1 MEKQILYNSN
11 MHFEHKQW
19 KGEIAY
25 WKDELKSFNLRLSEL
40 VTRWATKEV
49 LAQIGYYQS
58 KFILHGGVI
67 DDLLETIEQHEIRI
81 EAQSETT
88 NNVIDTQLSEK
99 HFEFRNR
106 IETQRDIYA
115 ELKKSF
121 FVFLEKNL

>member
-1 MEKQILYNSN
+1 